1 MKYLLTLV
9 STLLLFAACSKSE
22 NNEPVDPMA
31 QRTVMVYMSGDNDL
45 SGWAQADIDEMI
57 AGASNIPQKGNLVLF
72 IDRQRTGER
81 PFIAKV
87 TQDKQQPLDTLY
99 KFNSDFY
106 ACDPEQFSAILQRIT
121 TLCPAHEYG
130 LVLWG
135 HASGWAVVNDTIK
148 SNRAYGRDD
157 SSASSK
163 NSKWMNIT
171 QMAVALKSL
180 PKMKFIF
187 ADCCNMMC
195 AEVGYELRNA
205 TDYLIG
211 SPAEIPGEGA
221 PYDKVL
227 PNLFK
232 EGTALYKG
240 IIDAYYDG
248 YNSSATYGVPLSVI
262 DTKYISDLAVKTS
275 AVLEQTEGGY
285 PQSPNVPDLSGIAFY
300 FGYDV
305 PMMYDM
311 RAVIEHLVPTDV
323 FKQWDSV
330 FQQAVPYTR
339 MSMRWRTNYD
349 GNGSSYNLLAAFN
362 TFNPELAYG
371 CVSMFLPQDGYGYT
385 RGDLVYNKRSN
396 NFGWTH
402 IMNWS
407 RFGW

>member
-1 MKYLLTLV
+1 MPKIIKIMKYLLTLV
-9 STLLLFAACSKSE
+9 STLLLLAACSKSE

-45 SGWAQADIDEMI
+45 SSWAQMDIEEMI
-57 AGASNIPQKGNLVLF
+57 AGASNIPQRGNLVVF
-72 IDRQRTGER
+72 VDRQRTGER

-87 TQDKQQPLDTLY
+87 TQNQQQPLDTLY

-106 ACDPEQFSAILQRIT
+106 ASDPEQFSAILQRMT
-121 TLCPAHEYG
+121 LLCPAHEYG

-135 HASGWAVVNDTIK
+135 HASGWAVTTDTIK
-148 SNRAYGRDD
+148 SNRAYGKD
-157 SSASSK
+157 

-221 PYDKVL
+221 PYSLVI

-248 YNSSATYGVPLSVI
+248 YNSTANYGVPMSVI

-275 AVLEQTEGGY
+275 AVLEQTVGGY
-285 PQSPNVPDLSGIAFY
+285 PQCPKSPDLSGIAFT

-311 RAVIEHLVPTDV
+311 RAIIERLVPDDV
-323 FKQWDSV
+323 FKQWDSA
-330 FQQAVPYTR
+330 FQQAVPYYR
-339 MSMRWRTNYD
+339 MSMRWRTNY
-349 GNGSSYNLLAAFN
+349 NGSNYTYDLLSAFN
-362 TFNPELAYG
+362 TFDPNLAYG
-371 CVSMFLPQDGYGYT
+371 CVTMFLPMDGYGYT
-385 RGDLVYNKRSN
+385 SGDLVYNKRSV
-396 NFGWTH
+396 NFSWTH

>member
-1 MKYLLTLV
+1 MG
-9 STLLLFAACSKSE
+9 
-22 NNEPVDPMA
+22 

-45 SGWAQADIDEMI
+45 SSWAQMDIEEMI
-57 AGASNIPQKGNLVLF
+57 AGASNIPQRGNLVVF
-72 IDRQRTGER
+72 VDRQRTGER

-87 TQDKQQPLDTLY
+87 TQNQQQPLDTLY

-106 ACDPEQFSAILQRIT
+106 ASDPEQFSAILQRMT
-121 TLCPAHEYG
+121 LLCPAHEYG

-135 HASGWAVVNDTIK
+135 HASGWAVTTDTIK
-148 SNRAYGRDD
+148 SNRAYGKD
-157 SSASSK
+157 

-221 PYDKVL
+221 PYDKVM
-227 PNLFK
+227 PSLFK
-232 EGTALYKG
+232 NGSDMYRG
-240 IIDAYYDG
+240 IVDAYYDYYANFYHQSSPITVANVGDEPLDG
-248 YNSSATYGVPLSVI
+248 YSVPLSVI
-262 DTKYISDLAVKTS
+262 DTKHIGDLAVKTS
-275 AVLEQTEGGY
+275 AVLEQTVGGY
-285 PQSPNVPDLSGIAFY
+285 PQCPKYPDLSGIAFT
-300 FGYDV
+300 FNWDV

-311 RAVIEHLVPTDV
+311 RAIIERLVPDDV
-323 FKQWDSV
+323 FKQWDSA
-330 FQQAVPYTR
+330 FQQAVPYYR
-339 MSMRWRTNYD
+339 MSMRWMTID
-349 GNGSSYNLLAAFN
+349 YNIFKAFN
-362 TFNPELAYG
+362 TFDPNLAYG
-371 CVSMFLPQDGYGYT
+371 CVTMFLPMDGYGYT
-385 RGDLVYNKRSN
+385 SGDLVYNKRSV
-396 NFGWTH
+396 NFSWTH